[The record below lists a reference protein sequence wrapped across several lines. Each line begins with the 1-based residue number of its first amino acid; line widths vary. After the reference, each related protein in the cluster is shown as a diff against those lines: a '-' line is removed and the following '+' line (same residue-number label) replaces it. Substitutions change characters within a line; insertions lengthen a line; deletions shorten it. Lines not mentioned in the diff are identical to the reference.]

1 MERWGDEGTKG
12 IPVGFACRIEGEM
25 NLAGVWERRRD
36 ERMVIKYWMKSI
48 RLFTTIRKFYFSLCF

>member
-1 MERWGDEGTKG
+1 MGRWDDGTEG
-12 IPVGFACRIEGEM
+12 IPVRFACRIEGEM

-36 ERMVIKYWMKSI
+36 EGMVIEYRMKSI